1 MVYRYNNQSIG
12 VGNLPNCKKKCL
24 YIGHDYCIRKVATFS
39 NDEEA
44 ENFERTLQYFL
55 GLEDRDIPKGEKG
68 ETC

>member
-1 MVYRYNNQSIG
+1 MVYRYNDQSIG

-24 YIGHDYCIRKVATFS
+24 YIGHGCCIRKVATFS

-55 GLEDRDIPKGEKG
+55 GLEDRDIPKRGKG
-68 ETC
+68 ET

>member
-24 YIGHDYCIRKVATFS
+24 YIGYNGVIRKVASFS

-55 GLEDRDIPKGEKG
+55 GLEGRDIPTREK
-68 ETC
+68 ETE